1 MEKETKKYNED
12 YLNELIAKA
21 EKSWEGV
28 DVDNYMKNLRDDSP
42 DKEVT
47 ENEQQAIEDFR
58 KALEEEL

>member
-1 MEKETKKYNED
+1 MTKYDED
-12 YLNELIAKA
+12 YLNALIAKA

-42 DKEVT
+42 DKEDAEELQKAV
-47 ENEQQAIEDFR
+47 EDFR

>member
-1 MEKETKKYNED
+1 MTKYDEG
-12 YLNELIAKA
+12 YLNSLIAKA

-42 DKEVT
+42 DKEDAKELQKAV
-47 ENEQQAIEDFR
+47 EDFR